1 MKNQSAFHKVI
12 TRDKGLFNGKNFL
25 ISSDSINWIH
35 SYSIS
40 ITTHGQ
46 LYSIDENDVH
56 YLLLQ
61 SLQSCFVQVY
71 PTLSSST
78 PTNHLSKKK
87 LNKKTSGNSLDKPNN
102 QSGNNLSPKNN
113 HSNSASNQ
121 NNQNEEP
128 PVIFIKTYD
137 NEKLYI
143 KVPSKSNFGNL
154 ISNLLVWQSLKP
166 AGLVK
171 KWYCDN
177 RVLNSTSSS
186 SNPHELLVCRFKIYG
201 PIPVKSKNL
210 KIVPGPRAPIYQP
223 NILDSSNFDN
233 VLNLDQSNNNLNST
247 NHQQQN
253 SSNVDS
259 SINEG
264 WFFTMG
270 VLKSNGLLNFI
281 SELDGTLLYSVDIK
295 SIMSSEIREVHHS
308 IFDSSN
314 ILFIGQIKELRWNNC
329 IKSTVTTQSDLLA
342 PGSSFLTKDGK
353 SISNNQRILIEFPL
367 HIDLEDWFVGLNY
380 FAKREYIGLFNEKSQ
395 LTSNNKSNIA
405 PENDLNALIENH
417 QGSVDDNEFSP
428 EDPDM
433 TMNSSFNTSRD
444 TSQSNPATPTGSS
457 FAFNLNGHTP
467 THTNTQTNNN
477 TPNQIPL
484 LNEYNRENF
493 RVSKKVKIDIIEAKF
508 DDISKNSN
516 KSSSGSK
523 IYAEVVMWGLPWSR
537 TAIVNHSNN
546 PFWKEEFSTDL
557 PILTQIVHILIKKC
571 SFSDSTYLA
580 GDKLIG
586 TVYIT
591 PDILIQQLNTNST
604 MMMSG
609 SNTGGINVNGVSA
622 STLINSTSVG
632 NDIVRLPIYD
642 SSNLPIG
649 KLLLTVNLKE
659 YQILSPSNFK
669 TLESMLL
676 NAPMKDLIKFCNDN
690 VSSSEFENVSLIML
704 DIFQSLG
711 IEDKWFKSLMEVE
724 LVNVDKMTRKNYVN
738 RSIHTTSASSS
749 NNVFN
754 TLFRGSSIFSKSLEK
769 YNLRIGQEYLE
780 KVFGDFFSKVSEENK
795 SCEVDP
801 RYVRLQERAERL
813 GKTIEQLEEGGSDD
827 SDGESDDAADMN
839 SEKEREARI
848 NAMIESNFQNL
859 YQYAEEIWNKIYI
872 TSNDLPQQI
881 KLQLKHFRT
890 KVDLA
895 CDPDDK
901 VTALNCLSAF
911 IFLRFFCPAILNPKL
926 FYLTKNHQTGQT
938 QRTLTLIAKILLN
951 LANRQEFSP
960 HKEPHLV
967 KMNRFLKEH
976 HDEIYDYFDKITGRK
991 NDFNE
996 KILDLS
1002 HEVKRFDLGLS
1013 GDSTS
1018 SELPTTPYLIDKYLR
1033 LTQLIHLLN
1042 LKGVNQ
1048 HHHSSSLV
1056 SNSNTNLAVN
1066 SGSNGNGTP
1075 NTNYLLPST
1084 SSSGLTTSNSSISIT
1099 TTLSANDQSSS
1110 NHQNALSQ
1118 QATPHQH
1125 NPSNS
1130 MASQFQFQ
1138 QNGNGSSLF
1147 HQRDSSRESNGD
1159 IHINKERNVYQIGSL
1174 EFEKL
1179 EFLDLVGDNETEGF
1193 IKSLCRSNEN
1203 IFSFITSNITLKDLQ
1218 KQSTNLM
1225 NKISDLLYSLEL
1237 PEIPENF
1244 QNDQNM
1250 WDSFTSEILSRAYL
1264 DTSRNV
1270 IVFYD
1275 NHFQDHVPS
1284 NYKKIT
1290 DNALALLKLRFLDVS
1305 KFDIDGGSLS
1315 MELTFSSNTLGSV
1328 IKSTTKNPF
1337 KKWLRRG

>member
-1 MKNQSAFHKVI
+1 MKHSTPFHKVI
-12 TRDKGLFNGKNFL
+12 ARNKGIFSGQNFL

-35 SYSIS
+35 SYSLS
-40 ITTHGQ
+40 INSSGQ
-46 LYSIDENDVH
+46 LYSNDENDTH

-61 SLQSCFVQVY
+61 SLQSCYVQIY
-71 PTLSSST
+71 PTLNVSNPS
-78 PTNHLSKKK
+78 NHTSKKK
-87 LNKKTSGNSLDKPNN
+87 LLKKSSNGSLNNTSNTTTL
-102 QSGNNLSPKNN
+102 PKNN
-113 HSNSASNQ
+113 NGNSNNANAHD
-121 NNQNEEP
+121 EP

-137 NEKLYI
+137 NEKIYI

-154 ISNLLVWQSLKP
+154 ISSLIVWQSLKP

-177 RVLNSTSSS
+177 KVFESTSSS
-186 SNPHELLVCRFKIYG
+186 STPHELLVCRYKIYG
-201 PIPVKSKNL
+201 PIPSKQKNL
-210 KIVPGPRAPIYQP
+210 KIVPGPKAPIYQA
-223 NILDSSNFDN
+223 NIFDSSNFES
-233 VLNLDQSNNNLNST
+233 LTNLDSNNN
-247 NHQQQN
+247 NHHHQSHQQN
-253 SSNVDS
+253 SNLDN
-259 SINEG
+259 INEG
-264 WFFTMG
+264 WFYTMG
-270 VLKSNGLLNFI
+270 VLKSNGMLNFI
-281 SELDGTLLYSVDIK
+281 SELDGTLLYSIDIK
-295 SIMSSEIREVHHS
+295 SMMSSEIREVHHS

-314 ILFIGQIKELRWNNC
+314 ILFIGQIKELRWNNI
-329 IKSTVTTQSDLLA
+329 IKSISTTNSDLLA
-342 PGSSFLTKDGK
+342 PHNAFLTKDCK
-353 SISNNQRILIEFPL
+353 PIHSNQRILIEFPL

-380 FAKREYIGLFNEKSQ
+380 FAKREYIGSFNEKSS
-395 LTSNNKSNIA
+395 LKLNPPFSNIA
-405 PENDLNALIENH
+405 PSSNIRKNSTISLNN
-417 QGSVDDNEFSP
+417 DDNDSTINDTTF
-428 EDPDM
+428 
-433 TMNSSFNTSRD
+433 SSFNSSGRA
-444 TSQSNPATPTGSS
+444 SNPATPTASS
-457 FAFNLNGHTP
+457 FSFANNQSLLDQPLNQSSNQSSSTNLLP
-467 THTNTQTNNN
+467 
-477 TPNQIPL
+477 PL
-484 LNEYNRENF
+484 SDYSKDNF
-493 RVSKKVKIDIIEAKF
+493 RVSKKVGIDIIEAKF
-508 DDISKNSN
+508 DEEPLKN
-516 KSSSGSK
+516 GK

-537 TAIVNHSNN
+537 TAMVNYSIN

-571 SFSDSTYLA
+571 SSNNNTYSSK
-580 GDKLIG
+580 DKLIG

-591 PDILIQQLNTNST
+591 PDILIKQLNTNST

-609 SNTGGINVNGVSA
+609 SAGNNGINGGN
-622 STLINSTSVG
+622 LINTSSIG
-632 NDIVRLPIYD
+632 NDIVRLSIYD
-642 SSNLPIG
+642 STNLPIG

-659 YQILSPSNFK
+659 YHILSPSNFK

-676 NAPMKDLIKFCNDN
+676 NAPMKDLIKYCNDN
-690 VSSSEFENVSLIML
+690 VPTSDFENVSLIML

-738 RSIHTTSASSS
+738 RNNPTSSSS

-795 SCEVDP
+795 SCEIDP
-801 RYVRLQERAERL
+801 RYVRLQEKAERK
-813 GKTIEQLEEGGSDD
+813 GKTTDSLENGSDD
-827 SDGESDDAADMN
+827 SDDDSDGYDSDV
-839 SEKEREARI
+839 EKERETKI
-848 NAMIESNFQNL
+848 KSMVEENFNNL
-859 YQYAEEIWNKIYI
+859 YHYAEEIWNKIYI

-881 KLQLKHFRT
+881 KIQLKNFRT

-926 FYLTKNHQTGQT
+926 FYLTKNHQTGKT

-976 HDEIYDYFDKITGRK
+976 HDDIYDYFDKITGRK

-1018 SELPTTPYLIDKYLR
+1018 NELPTTPYLIDKYLR
-1033 LTQLIHLLN
+1033 LTQFIHLLN
-1042 LKGVNQ
+1042 LKGANL
-1048 HHHSSSLV
+1048 HHHSSSI
-1056 SNSNTNLAVN
+1056 SSINNTSTNN
-1066 SGSNGNGTP
+1066 GTNGNG
-1075 NTNYLLPST
+1075 NGNYLLPTT
-1084 SSSGLTTSNSSISIT
+1084 SSGNKISSSNSSISIS
-1099 TTLSANDQSSS
+1099 TTLSANESVSTLQ
-1110 NHQNALSQ
+1110 QPPQQLQQLQQLQQQLQQQ
-1118 QATPHQH
+1118 QARG
-1125 NPSNS
+1125 SINS
-1130 MASQFQFQ
+1130 
-1138 QNGNGSSLF
+1138 QNQLNNNSSSLF

-1159 IHINKERNVYQIGSL
+1159 IHINNEKNVYQIGSL

-1203 IFSFITSNITLKDLQ
+1203 IFSFITSNITLKDIQ

-1225 NKISDLLYSLEL
+1225 NKISDLLIELEL
-1237 PEIPENF
+1237 PEYPENF
-1244 QNDQNM
+1244 QNDQLM
-1250 WDSFTSEILSRAYL
+1250 WDSFTIDILSRAYL
-1264 DTSRNV
+1264 DTSRNA

-1275 NHFQDHVPS
+1275 SHFQDGIPH

-1290 DNALALLKLRFLDVS
+1290 DNALGLLKL
-1305 KFDIDGGSLS
+1305 KFQDINFDND
-1315 MELTFSSNTLGSV
+1315 SSNNTTDINFNSSNSLGSV
-1328 IKSTTKNPF
+1328 TKTTKNPF
-1337 KKWLRRG
+1337 KKWLRRN